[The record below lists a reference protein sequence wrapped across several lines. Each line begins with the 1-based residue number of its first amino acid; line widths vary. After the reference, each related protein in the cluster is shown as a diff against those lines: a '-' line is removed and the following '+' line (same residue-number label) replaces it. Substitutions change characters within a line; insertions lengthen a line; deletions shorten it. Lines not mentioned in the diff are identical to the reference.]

1 MAYADAGDVKARA
14 GRLQAA
20 WGSSTTPSDTDL
32 AGFLTDTAAEIDAV
46 LAGRGLA
53 APATGG
59 AAAALLGLNADA
71 ALVLALEAT
80 FPDEEGPGSAKG
92 ILAAARARAAAGM
105 QALAEGTHPAT
116 RLLEAAADA
125 PAASDFWSDEPTYGQ
140 DVTAA
145 ERLALNPYLQPEFE
159 RGQAL

>member
-20 WGSSTTPSDTDL
+20 WGAATTPSDTQLD
-32 AGFLTDTAAEIDAV
+32 GFCTDVAAEIDA
-46 LAGRGLA
+46 LLTGRGLT

-59 AAAALLGLNADA
+59 AAAALKGLNADG

-80 FPDEEGPGSAKG
+80 FPDEDGPGSAKG
-92 ILAAARARAAAGM
+92 ILQAARARAAAGM
-105 QALAEGTHPAT
+105 QALAEGRHPAA
-116 RLLEAAADA
+116 RLLEASGDA

-145 ERLALNPYLQPEFE
+145 ERAALNPYLQPEFE
-159 RGQAL
+159 RGMRL